1 MNSDSETGYPHGSPK
16 PRRPKSRDVSSRYLS
31 QSSLSS
37 PERKFDLPSPRQTLS
52 PRQKP
57 PRSSN
62 DTRRQR
68 SFGGSSDDDGLIR
81 GLWPAP
87 TPIKTSSSS
96 KKLDTFGDYL
106 GKERLK
112 DLKIDNKNN
121 KVKQNIENPL
131 FEYEMTG
138 AKIAKENHKSF
149 FGGSMRL
156 GFPRRSSPKTPAS
169 KSSYYSPNLSG
180 NETGIAPGRFSVDE
194 TAFRRRS
201 LGPASDTADSGSECS
216 DVSSGYRS
224 SFSGKTLGKN
234 SSLGSFKSSTASAR
248 RSGVEVSSKYLQDLR
263 AKTRVGTPDP
273 NVPRAKTRVGMPD
286 PNVPIPS
293 SLDKSPSI
301 RTSKSSAVYGS
312 GPAAPKWAMSPGR
325 EVLPPVDSRG
335 KPPPAFSNLR
345 PKGKGVGDLLSKGLG
360 LFKGKKS
367 TAAAAEATGGGSAP
381 VASAVVGGL
390 AVGYGGGERV
400 HELRLMDTRLIQWSF
415 VNARGAFVNL
425 SMTNKAESNFIG
437 AWHSITKLQHSV
449 VQKKLQL
456 DKEKLEM
463 KLNFILHSH
472 IKSLEAW
479 GDIQAQNLSAV
490 RGAKDSF
497 HSAICRVPLVD
508 GAKVVAKTITLISE
522 LAKVVRQEK
531 ALLQEFLE
539 LLRIISTLEIQERS
553 LKCSL
558 IQIKRSQQQQQQQNI
573 HHQQTAS

>member
-16 PRRPKSRDVSSRYLS
+16 PRRPKSRDISSRYLS
-31 QSSLSS
+31 HSSLSS

-57 PRSSN
+57 PRSSH

-68 SFGGSSDDDGLIR
+68 SFGGSSDDDGGLIR

-87 TPIKTSSSS
+87 TPIKISSSS

-112 DLKIDNKNN
+112 DLKIDNKNS

-138 AKIAKENHKSF
+138 GKIAKENQKSF

-156 GFPRRSSPKTPAS
+156 GFPRRSSKTPAS

-194 TAFRRRS
+194 TALRRRS

-216 DVSSGYRS
+216 DVSSSY
-224 SFSGKTLGKN
+224 
-234 SSLGSFKSSTASAR
+234 
-248 RSGVEVSSKYLQDLR
+248 R

-273 NVPRAKTRVGMPD
+273 NVL
-286 PNVPIPS
+286 ILS
-293 SLDKSPSI
+293 SLDKSPST
-301 RTSKSSAVYGS
+301 RTSKSLAVYGS
-312 GPAAPKWAMSPGR
+312 SPAAPKWAMSPGR

-367 TAAAAEATGGGSAP
+367 TAAAAEATGGGSTP

-390 AVGYGGGERV
+390 AVGYGGGECV

-425 SMTNKAESNFIG
+425 SMTNKAERNFIG
-437 AWHSITKLQHSV
+437 AWHSIAKLQHSV

-463 KLNFILHSH
+463 KLSFILHSH

-490 RGAKDSF
+490 SGAKDSF

-508 GAKVVAKTITLISE
+508 GAKVMDPHSAYLALQHAANLATSTNSMLYTISPTAEKTLTMISE

-539 LLRIISTLEIQERS
+539 LLRIISTLEVNED
-553 LKCSL
+553 
-558 IQIKRSQQQQQQQNI
+558 
-573 HHQQTAS
+573 A